1 MSITKL
7 VYKDLPFKVT
17 ASAKGYYDYENLFSL
32 SKDSN
37 ISIEMKEYNEGN
49 IEYSEPVESAA
60 IVSVQANHLPNYKYL
75 SKIRGCLM
83 PYGRE
88 YKDLKTGRVSFKNN
102 GCAQEGSA
110 FTGANNAYISTEEIF
125 DFENFNSWE
134 IQVCY
139 NYNGGGSYPAIV
151 ATESNGRDFDGINFC
166 YEGGVLKL
174 WLGNT
179 EYSNWNVASFDTQL
193 SLTEGT
199 TYYIKFGFTGTEYY
213 FQYNTDGSETYS
225 DKVTY
230 SSTNKIKTHNKLIFL
245 NNGYNLSNY
254 YNNGSIDLSKTRIIV
269 EGEVVWAYPKVT
281 SKISSLP
288 GTLLNYEDT
297 GAPVDLDLYVISN
310 LNKDENYF
318 VLTKENDVSIEGYKC
333 QWVGKANIPSHD
345 TFTYEE
351 IDIVI
356 EDFTN
361 YKCEISNHI
370 ASGGF
375 DTNTNTGKYID
386 TKEVMPL
393 SEADSWE
400 YQISVKN
407 ISAYK
412 PSNGGNIISGSNS
425 SDFKHPSLY
434 IPSNEIQVYLGSTGS
449 GWDIVSGR
457 KTGIKV
463 NPLNKYYFKYGF
475 TGSKYY
481 LDYATETNFTPVL
494 TSNNTLGGDSPACAA
509 SHESQPAWW
518 AFDGDLTTNERCWWT
533 SHGACTE
540 ENPCWITFY
549 YPVGIIPN
557 GFFLK
562 NEVAT
567 PANPKS
573 FKFEASNDNSTWT
586 VLWETTEW
594 PNETGYSE
602 TVDFGEQVKES
613 YKYFRWYIYEGYE
626 SGGVSIQ
633 ELAVRSENLK
643 SKTDFSNAFSIDSTK
658 KVYCDCTSRFLN
670 NGYGY
675 SSNKYILNGDLY
687 LDELKLLIN
696 GETYWTP
703 YKSSK
708 KAIWTPSSNEDN
720 PYKDNEIIPQSIL
733 SEYASLSG
741 KTIPILTESQYD
753 YTVGGS
759 TTASINGVEY
769 SASYVLPASD
779 KVADKGRS
787 LYYVI
792 YSLSEKQLVSI
803 LFNVVGELEVTP
815 PTELK

>member
-1 MSITKL
+1 M
-7 VYKDLPFKVT
+7 
-17 ASAKGYYDYENLFSL
+17 
-32 SKDSN
+32 
-37 ISIEMKEYNEGN
+37 
-49 IEYSEPVESAA
+49 
-60 IVSVQANHLPNYKYL
+60 
-75 SKIRGCLM
+75 
-83 PYGRE
+83 
-88 YKDLKTGRVSFKNN
+88 
-102 GCAQEGSA
+102 
-110 FTGANNAYISTEEIF
+110 
-125 DFENFNSWE
+125 
-134 IQVCY
+134 
-139 NYNGGGSYPAIV
+139 
-151 ATESNGRDFDGINFC
+151 
-166 YEGGVLKL
+166 
-174 WLGNT
+174 
-179 EYSNWNVASFDTQL
+179 
-193 SLTEGT
+193 
-199 TYYIKFGFTGTEYY
+199 
-213 FQYNTDGSETYS
+213 
-225 DKVTY
+225 
-230 SSTNKIKTHNKLIFL
+230 
-245 NNGYNLSNY
+245 
-254 YNNGSIDLSKTRIIV
+254 
-269 EGEVVWAYPKVT
+269 
-281 SKISSLP
+281 
-288 GTLLNYEDT
+288 
-297 GAPVDLDLYVISN
+297 ISN

-407 ISAYK
+407 ISAYNQ
-412 PSNGGNIISGSNS
+412 SNGGNIISGSNS

-449 GWDIVSGR
+449 NWDIVSGG
-457 KTGIKV
+457 KTGIKI
-463 NPLNKYYFKYGF
+463 NPLNKYYLKYGF

-481 LDYATETNFTPVL
+481 LDYATETNFTPFL
-494 TSNNTLGGDSPACAA
+494 TSNNTLGGDSPACTA
-509 SHESQPAWW
+509 SHEAQPAWW

-533 SHGACTE
+533 AHGACTE

-562 NEVAT
+562 NEVAS

-594 PNETGYSE
+594 PNETGYSK

-633 ELAVRSENLK
+633 ELAVRSEDLK
-643 SKTDFSNAFSIDSTK
+643 SQTAFSNAFSVDSTQ
-658 KVYCDCTSRFLN
+658 KVYCDCKSRFLN

-675 SSNKYILNGDLY
+675 SSNSYILNGDLY

-703 YKSSK
+703 YKNSK
-708 KAIWTPSSNEDN
+708 KGNWTPVN
-720 PYKDNEIIPQSIL
+720 
-733 SEYASLSG
+733 
-741 KTIPILTESQYD
+741 
-753 YTVGGS
+753 
-759 TTASINGVEY
+759 
-769 SASYVLPASD
+769 
-779 KVADKGRS
+779 
-787 LYYVI
+787 
-792 YSLSEKQLVSI
+792 
-803 LFNVVGELEVTP
+803 
-815 PTELK
+815 